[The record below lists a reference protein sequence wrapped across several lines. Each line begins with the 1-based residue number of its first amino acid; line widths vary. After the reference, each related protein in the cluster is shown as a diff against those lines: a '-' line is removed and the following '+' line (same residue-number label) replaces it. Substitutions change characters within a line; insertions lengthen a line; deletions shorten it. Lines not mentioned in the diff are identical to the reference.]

1 MLSLSN
7 YQTSSSSAHELIQT
21 LSLIGLPHPVD
32 DGSGLINHPKA
43 LIAQHLISLMEGHS
57 TTMPQ
62 LIQGLNAG
70 IEVFS
75 QVLVQKMCICSS
87 KSIFK
92 PNPTQYKKNIESNPR
107 HWTCHSS
114 GLLHASE
121 YAQVWWCWSAWSWS
135 ARPLQTCN
143 IDINIYIYTYKEI
156 DIYNYIWIYMYPF
169 ACKKK
174 CL

>member
-92 PNPTQYKKNIESNPR
+92 PNPTQYKKILNPTQGTELAIHLDCCMPVSMPR
-107 HWTCHSS
+107 CDDVDQPGPDQQDPSK
-114 GLLHASE
+114 LAIL
-121 YAQVWWCWSAWSWS
+121 
-135 ARPLQTCN
+135 
-143 IDINIYIYTYKEI
+143 INIYIHIKR
-156 DIYNYIWIYMYPF
+156 
-169 ACKKK
+169 
-174 CL
+174 

>member
-92 PNPTQYKKNIESNPR
+92 PNPTQYKKYWIQPKALNLPFI
-107 HWTCHSS
+107 WTAACQWVCPGVMMLISLVLIS
-114 GLLHASE
+114 KT
-121 YAQVWWCWSAWSWS
+121 
-135 ARPLQTCN
+135 PPNLQYWYKY
-143 IDINIYIYTYKEI
+143 IYIYTYKEI